1 MTLYR
6 RFGRLDARAPDL
18 RRARLASMTDAE
30 LDARITAL
38 AGRIGRDAARDM
50 ADPEAAATE
59 LRAEI
64 EALD

>member
-1 MTLYR
+1 MTLR
-6 RFGRLDARAPDL
+6 RRLDRLDARAPDL
-18 RRARLASMTDAE
+18 RRARLASMADAD

-50 ADPEAAATE
+50 ADPDAALAE

-64 EALD
+64 EAKT